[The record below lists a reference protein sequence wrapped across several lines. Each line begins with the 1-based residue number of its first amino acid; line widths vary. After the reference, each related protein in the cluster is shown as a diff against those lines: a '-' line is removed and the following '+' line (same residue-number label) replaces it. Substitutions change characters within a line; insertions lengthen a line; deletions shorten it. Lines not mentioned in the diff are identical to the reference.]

1 MRLKRFLF
9 SCLIVTGVA
18 CIGSIGTAAP
28 LMIEKNLFAQDRKPP
43 PPESAVSTAQPNRPG
58 MPISNIQLDG
68 VVIQGNA
75 KKAIVRLK
83 NPGATG
89 DKKKVQSPFVTVRE
103 GQQVGDFRVSKIEP
117 KSISL
122 EKDGQTHVVS
132 LFAENKVSTPAA
144 QPAPAANV
152 GPLPA
157 DVPPPPP
164 GVAPPDQPPG
174 VPQQAMSRRQMQMQM
189 RQDQGMQP
197 PPMPPSPPAYPD
209 PAFQPQ
215 GIPDNL
221 AEMPPPMPPDAG
233 PGAQDLPPP
242 VEGEEQ

>member
-1 MRLKRFLF
+1 MRLKRFVF
-9 SCLIVTGVA
+9 SCLIAVGVA
-18 CIGSIGTAAP
+18 CIGSTGAAAP

-58 MPISNIQLDG
+58 MPITNIQLDG
-68 VVIQGNA
+68 VVIQGTA

-83 NPGATG
+83 NPGAGG

-103 GQQVGDFRVSKIEP
+103 GQQVGDFRVTKIEP

-144 QPAPAANV
+144 LPAPAGNV
-152 GPLPA
+152 ATLPA
-157 DVPPPPP
+157 EAPPPP
-164 GVAPPDQPPG
+164 GVAPSDQPPG
-174 VPQQAMSRRQMQMQM
+174 VPQQAMSRRQMQMQ
-189 RQDQGMQP
+189 QNQGMQP
-197 PPMPPSPPAYPD
+197 PPMPPSPPGFPD

-221 AEMPPPMPPDAG
+221 AEMPPPMPPDTGA
-233 PGAQDLPPP
+233 GAQESPPP
-242 VEGEEQ
+242 IEGEEQ